1 MPIGIYDVG
10 LSLART
16 NFDTQSQTVVFTAQG
31 HMEPAGL
38 PGILQNPLGP
48 GSSEFPAFVTL
59 YTIYIDG
66 PLVNTDMVMPIVG
79 DVLTVTAL
87 IPAASLL
94 AGTWRVETEP
104 EFYTGGSAS
113 SELDHLLLR
122 VVRI

>member
-1 MPIGIYDVG
+1 MPISIYDI
-10 LSLART
+10 SLTLNRT
-16 NFDTQSQTVVFTAQG
+16 NYDTQAPEAVFTAQG

-48 GSSEFPAFVTL
+48 SSSEFPAFVTL

-66 PLVNTDMVMPIVG
+66 PLINTDLVMPVTG

-87 IPAASLL
+87 DPSASLL
-94 AGTWRVETEP
+94 AGSWRVETDP
-104 EFYTGGSAS
+104 EFYTGGTAS
-113 SELDHLLLR
+113 TELDHLLLR